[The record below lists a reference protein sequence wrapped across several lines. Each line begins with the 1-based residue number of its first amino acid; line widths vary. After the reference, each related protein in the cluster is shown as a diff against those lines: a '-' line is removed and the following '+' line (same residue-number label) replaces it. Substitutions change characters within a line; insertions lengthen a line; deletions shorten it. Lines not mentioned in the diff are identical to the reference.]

1 MIMTQTFK
9 NFKNTTNTKVNMN
22 TTTKNNITMTTNNNN
37 ILDTLLPAFG
47 TSSASDKPIWDES
60 QKMFISDQ
68 YTSAAGNVY
77 YIGVRFCSHLV
88 IRIKVGLWNSWT
100 YLNGIELYRFGGMG
114 LTLIQ
119 KKDSYDKKFYDEDFV
134 LSECETILGNYYRG
148 QLKQQGQ
155 SLSDSEIEARAA
167 VVVESCY
174 KSFLDPDFDNRLT
187 KVLPLLK
194 QNDND

>member
-1 MIMTQTFK
+1 MKQNKTIFK
-9 NFKNTTNTKVNMN
+9 NSPIRTINSKSTNKNI
-22 TTTKNNITMTTNNNN
+22 ITMTTNNN
-37 ILDTLLPAFG
+37 IFDTLLPAFG
-47 TSSASDKPIWDES
+47 TSSQASDMPIWDES
-60 QKMFISDQ
+60 QKMFISGQ

-88 IRIKVGLWNSWT
+88 VRIKVGLWNSWT

-134 LSECETILGNYYRG
+134 RSECETMLGNYYRS
-148 QLKQQGQ
+148 QLKLQGQ

-174 KSFLDPDFDNRLT
+174 KSFLDADFDNRLT